1 MDDFNYRNFVGEK
14 KLNERVLDEVYK
26 EIDYML
32 MMGNEYLKYLNNM
45 IDRDELLFRI
55 LNLDSYRKVDKKIV
69 FDIIS
74 KSSSDNLDLFPFLFD
89 INRIINGFRD
99 LRLNR
104 KDIDSIRKYWM
115 KKIKIISNSGLLK
128 NKGMVKEKYLRV
140 VK

>member
-1 MDDFNYRNFVGEK
+1 MDEFNYRNFVGEK
-14 KLNERVLDEVYK
+14 NLNERVLDEVYK

-32 MMGNEYLKYLNNM
+32 MMGEEYLKYLNNM
-45 IDRDELLFRI
+45 IDRDELLLRI
-55 LNLDSYRKVDKKIV
+55 LNLDSYRKIDKKIV

-89 INRIINGFRD
+89 VNRIIKGFSD

-104 KDIDSIRKYWM
+104 KDIDKIRKYWM
-115 KKIKIISNSGLLK
+115 KKVKVINNSDLL
-128 NKGMVKEKYLRV
+128 NKGGVVKEKYLRV